1 VPAAD
6 VVWYTSEMSL
16 GAQREAP
23 LMALTSV
30 VIRRAVEEGLFAANS
45 LYWGDALTLTRRT
58 RAGSW
63 SCNCKR
69 AERMATTVYAAPQSS
84 RSRGN

>member
-1 VPAAD
+1 
-6 VVWYTSEMSL
+6 M
-16 GAQREAP
+16 
-23 LMALTSV
+23 
-30 VIRRAVEEGLFAANS
+30 VIRRAVEEGLFAANR

-69 AERMATTVYAAPQSS
+69 AERNKVLATGAAIEQVAWELIYVAF
-84 RSRGN
+84 RLHQLRIDIDTHA